1 MKNLNVSDD
10 INQNLNINESIE
22 INNIKQSLSG
32 GIDPDRIV
40 NKEFLSSLGDFY
52 KCCICFRI
60 MIKPTDCEE
69 CGHSYCQE
77 CITKLKC
84 PFGCRTKSL
93 KPSSIGILNLLKNLK
108 FNCQNEGCDS
118 IIPYIEV
125 KSHDANCEY
134 QKVLCTNKRCKKR
147 IIKKELENH
156 VKNLCKYTLI
166 KCKYC
171 NTEYIRK
178 EIKQHEKLCAL
189 TFQYL
194 KNYKNKS
201 DNNKINE
208 NDIFDIS
215 EKNFN
220 KYIQSLSVNITKIL
234 KENNNFKNENNEINT
249 NKTNDKNIETKKSS
263 NIKNENDKNQLNMN
277 MNIESKKS
285 KSKINEN
292 KNTDYKNN
300 NTNSNT
306 KNYNDESKQSLA
318 QIEED
323 DLVDIIK
330 KAIEEKLGERF
341 ANYDINFA
349 EFCQDLKDIKG
360 CVCKLNIIKEV
371 KESEEEDDDES
382 NNSKNI
388 NNNRSFSKEIKSS
401 LNNTKDNNISLDLDI
416 SDKNE
421 ENIINES
428 FDYNIDKN
436 NLNSIKDN
444 LKYIIVQAEIK
455 IKTNIIQLN
464 EKISQMKAVNNN
476 NEKDNKICD
485 EDINNDDDDV
495 DDKKGRDNK
504 DLEIIN
510 QNIEEF
516 ANKIIEVVK
525 ETKIKI
531 NNLNDQLKN
540 YSSHNLIV
548 NEENKSNI
556 KRHNNYDTIIDKVK
570 NILQNIVEKNN
581 INVLIQENCE
591 KDQEQIN
598 HSKEEKEESSSD
610 KNNDNNNNIINNF
623 GITNLEIKN
632 CIDAQFQSM
641 NTEIN
646 DVNKEMQSIKEI
658 IEKIKSLI
666 ASQYNDISNQIINR
680 KRSHDNKNLIKE
692 ISSQFFNNK
701 KTLFFSGIKSVKTI
715 QPIPKKMNSNNILY
729 SIKKIKKLREKYNSA
744 KSIFP
749 MVKSLENLEY
759 HERKERSY
767 SSNSLYFYGS
777 TKNICEKQD
786 KDKDNFI
793 DNDVVEKLLNIENK
807 IKSIYEFMETIP
819 DIVKEKI
826 NIDIFQNMF
835 KLKEKV
841 NKNLDEKIKSIFSLK
856 FCEECEKIEYF
867 YGFKKCSNCSNDCC
881 KNCVLLCTICKNFL
895 CKACMQKG
903 HQCDKNA

>member
-1 MKNLNVSDD
+1 
-10 INQNLNINESIE
+10 
-22 INNIKQSLSG
+22 
-32 GIDPDRIV
+32 
-40 NKEFLSSLGDFY
+40 
-52 KCCICFRI
+52 

-178 EIKQHEKLCAL
+178 EIKQHEKLCSL

-194 KNYKNKS
+194 KNYKNKGDTS
-201 DNNKINE
+201 KINT
-208 NDIFDIS
+208 NDIFDIT

-220 KYIQSLSVNITKIL
+220 KYIQSLSVNIAKIL
-234 KENNNFKNENNEINT
+234 KENNNFKNDNNVTNV
-249 NKTNDKNIETKKSS
+249 NKTNDKNIETKKSA
-263 NIKNENDKNQLNMN
+263 NIKNENDKNQ
-277 MNIESKKS
+277 MNIESIKS
-285 KSKINEN
+285 KSKTNES
-292 KNTDYKNN
+292 KNTDHKNN

-382 NNSKNI
+382 NSSKNI
-388 NNNRSFSKEIKSS
+388 IDINKINNTRSFSKEIKSS
-401 LNNTKDNNISLDLDI
+401 LNNTKENNISLDLDI
-416 SDKNE
+416 SDKNK

-428 FDYNIDKN
+428 YDKNIDNN
-436 NLNSIKDN
+436 NLSNLKDN
-444 LKYIIVQAEIK
+444 LKDIVAQAEIK
-455 IKTNIIQLN
+455 IKENIIQLN
-464 EKISQMKAVNNN
+464 EKVSQMKPINNN
-476 NEKDNKICD
+476 TDNDNKICN
-485 EDINNDDDDV
+485 EDIDNDNNDEG
-495 DDKKGRDNK
+495 DDKKEKDNIG
-504 DLEIIN
+504 LEIIS

-531 NNLNDQLKN
+531 NKLNDQLRN
-540 YSSHNLIV
+540 FSYYNLV
-548 NEENKSNI
+548 ENGENKKNI
-556 KRHNNYDTIIDKVK
+556 KRHNNYGTIIDKVK
-570 NILQNIVEKNN
+570 NILQKIVEKSN
-581 INVLIQENCE
+581 INILIQENYE
-591 KDQEQIN
+591 KDKEQIN
-598 HSKEEKEESSSD
+598 HSKEEKEESTSVKD
-610 KNNDNNNNIINNF
+610 NNDNNNITNNL
-623 GITNLEIKN
+623 GISNLEIKK

-641 NTEIN
+641 TSEIN

-658 IEKIKSLI
+658 IEQIKSLM
-666 ASQYNDISNQIINR
+666 ASQYNDISNQIINK
-680 KRSHDNKNLIKE
+680 KRTNDNKNLIKE
-692 ISSQFFNNK
+692 ISSQFLKNRK
-701 KTLFFSGIKSVKTI
+701 MLFYSGIKSVKTI
-715 QPIPKKMNSNNILY
+715 QPFPQKKNSYNLY
-729 SIKKIKKLREKYNSA
+729 SNKKIKKLRQKYNST

-749 MVKSLENLEY
+749 RAKSLEFQ
-759 HERKERSY
+759 ERRERSY

-777 TKNICEKQD
+777 NNNIFEKQ
-786 KDKDNFI
+786 DKDNFI
-793 DNDVVEKLLNIENK
+793 DNDVIEKLLNIENK

-867 YGFKKCSNCSNDCC
+867 YGFKKCSNCSNECC
-881 KNCVLLCTICKNFL
+881 KNCVLLCTICKHFL

-903 HQCDKNA
+903 HQCDKNV

>member
-1 MKNLNVSDD
+1 MKKLNVSDD

-178 EIKQHEKLCAL
+178 EIKQHEKLCSL

-194 KNYKNKS
+194 KNYKNKGDTS
-201 DNNKINE
+201 KINT
-208 NDIFDIS
+208 NDIFDIT

-220 KYIQSLSVNITKIL
+220 KYIQSLSVNIAKIL
-234 KENNNFKNENNEINT
+234 KENNNFKNDNNETNV
-249 NKTNDKNIETKKSS
+249 NKTNDKNIETKKSA
-263 NIKNENDKNQLNMN
+263 NIKNENDKNQ
-277 MNIESKKS
+277 MNIESIKS
-285 KSKINEN
+285 KSKTNEN
-292 KNTDYKNN
+292 KNTDHKNN

-382 NNSKNI
+382 NSSKNI
-388 NNNRSFSKEIKSS
+388 IDINKINNTRSFSKEIKSS
-401 LNNTKDNNISLDLDI
+401 LNNTKENNISLDLDI
-416 SDKNE
+416 SDKNK

-428 FDYNIDKN
+428 YDKNIDNN
-436 NLNSIKDN
+436 NLNNIKDN
-444 LKYIIVQAEIK
+444 LKDIVAQAEIK
-455 IKTNIIQLN
+455 IKENIIQLN
-464 EKISQMKAVNNN
+464 EKVSQMKPINNN
-476 NEKDNKICD
+476 TDNDNKICN
-485 EDINNDDDDV
+485 EDIDNDNNDEG
-495 DDKKGRDNK
+495 DDKKEKDNIG
-504 DLEIIN
+504 LEIIS

-531 NNLNDQLKN
+531 NKLNDQLKN
-540 YSSHNLIV
+540 FSYYNLV
-548 NEENKSNI
+548 ENGENKKNI
-556 KRHNNYDTIIDKVK
+556 KRHNNYGTIIDKVK
-570 NILQNIVEKNN
+570 NILQKIVEKSN
-581 INVLIQENCE
+581 INILIQENYE
-591 KDQEQIN
+591 KDKEQIN
-598 HSKEEKEESSSD
+598 HSKEEKEESISVKD
-610 KNNDNNNNIINNF
+610 NNDNNNITDNL
-623 GITNLEIKN
+623 GISNLEIKK

-641 NTEIN
+641 TSEIN

-658 IEKIKSLI
+658 IEQIKSLM
-666 ASQYNDISNQIINR
+666 ASQYNDISNQIINK
-680 KRSHDNKNLIKE
+680 KRTNDNKNLIKE
-692 ISSQFFNNK
+692 ISSQFLKNRK
-701 KTLFFSGIKSVKTI
+701 MLFYSGIKSVKTI
-715 QPIPKKMNSNNILY
+715 QPFPQKKNSYNLY
-729 SIKKIKKLREKYNSA
+729 SNKKIKKLRQKYNST

-749 MVKSLENLEY
+749 RAKSLEFQ
-759 HERKERSY
+759 ERRERSY

-777 TKNICEKQD
+777 NNNIFEKQD
-786 KDKDNFI
+786 KDNFV

-867 YGFKKCSNCSNDCC
+867 YGFKKCSNCSNECC
-881 KNCVLLCTICKNFL
+881 KNCVLLCTICKHFL

-903 HQCDKNA
+903 HQCDKNV

>member
-1 MKNLNVSDD
+1 MKKLNVSDD

-178 EIKQHEKLCAL
+178 EIKQHEKLCSL

-194 KNYKNKS
+194 KNYKNKGDTS
-201 DNNKINE
+201 KINT
-208 NDIFDIS
+208 NDIFDIT

-220 KYIQSLSVNITKIL
+220 KYIQSLSVNIAKIL
-234 KENNNFKNENNEINT
+234 KENNNFKNDNNETNV
-249 NKTNDKNIETKKSS
+249 NKTNDKNIETKKSA
-263 NIKNENDKNQLNMN
+263 NIKNENDKNQ
-277 MNIESKKS
+277 MNIESIKS
-285 KSKINEN
+285 KSKTNEN
-292 KNTDYKNN
+292 KNTDHKNN

-382 NNSKNI
+382 NSSKNI
-388 NNNRSFSKEIKSS
+388 IDINKINNTRSFSKEIKSS
-401 LNNTKDNNISLDLDI
+401 LNNTKENNISLDLDI
-416 SDKNE
+416 SDKNK

-428 FDYNIDKN
+428 YDKNIDNN
-436 NLNSIKDN
+436 NLSNLKDN
-444 LKYIIVQAEIK
+444 LKDIVAQAEIK
-455 IKTNIIQLN
+455 IKENIIQLN
-464 EKISQMKAVNNN
+464 EKVSQMKHINNN
-476 NEKDNKICD
+476 TDNDNKICN
-485 EDINNDDDDV
+485 EDIDNDNNDEG
-495 DDKKGRDNK
+495 DDKKEKDNIG
-504 DLEIIN
+504 LEIIS

-531 NNLNDQLKN
+531 NKLNDQLKN
-540 YSSHNLIV
+540 FSYYNLV
-548 NEENKSNI
+548 ENGENKKNI
-556 KRHNNYDTIIDKVK
+556 KRHNNYGTIIDKVK
-570 NILQNIVEKNN
+570 NILQKIVEKSN
-581 INVLIQENCE
+581 INILIQENYE
-591 KDQEQIN
+591 KDKEQIN
-598 HSKEEKEESSSD
+598 HSKEEKEESISVKD
-610 KNNDNNNNIINNF
+610 NNDNNNITDNL
-623 GITNLEIKN
+623 GISNLEIKK

-641 NTEIN
+641 TSEIN

-658 IEKIKSLI
+658 IEQIKSLM
-666 ASQYNDISNQIINR
+666 ASQYNDISNQIINK
-680 KRSHDNKNLIKE
+680 KRTNDNKNLIKE
-692 ISSQFFNNK
+692 ISSQFLKNRK
-701 KTLFFSGIKSVKTI
+701 MLFYSGIKSVKTI
-715 QPIPKKMNSNNILY
+715 QPFPQKKNSYNLY
-729 SIKKIKKLREKYNSA
+729 SNKKIKKLRQKYNST

-749 MVKSLENLEY
+749 RAKSLEFQ
-759 HERKERSY
+759 ERRERSY

-777 TKNICEKQD
+777 NNNIFEKQD
-786 KDKDNFI
+786 KDNFV

-867 YGFKKCSNCSNDCC
+867 YGFKKCSNCSNECC
-881 KNCVLLCTICKNFL
+881 KNCVLLCTICKHFL

-903 HQCDKNA
+903 HQCDKNV

>member
-1 MKNLNVSDD
+1 MKKLNVSDD

-178 EIKQHEKLCAL
+178 EIKQHEKLCSL

-194 KNYKNKS
+194 KNYKNKGDTS
-201 DNNKINE
+201 KINT
-208 NDIFDIS
+208 NDIFDIT

-220 KYIQSLSVNITKIL
+220 KYIQSLSVNIAKIL
-234 KENNNFKNENNEINT
+234 KENNNFKNDNNETNV
-249 NKTNDKNIETKKSS
+249 NKTNDKNIETKKSA
-263 NIKNENDKNQLNMN
+263 NIKNENDKNQ
-277 MNIESKKS
+277 MNIESIKS
-285 KSKINEN
+285 KSKTNEN
-292 KNTDYKNN
+292 KNTDHKNN

-382 NNSKNI
+382 NSSKNI
-388 NNNRSFSKEIKSS
+388 IDINKINNTRSFSKEIKSS
-401 LNNTKDNNISLDLDI
+401 LNNTKENNISLDLDI
-416 SDKNE
+416 SDKNK

-428 FDYNIDKN
+428 YDKNIDNN
-436 NLNSIKDN
+436 NLNNIKDN
-444 LKYIIVQAEIK
+444 LKDIVAQAEIK
-455 IKTNIIQLN
+455 IKENIIQLN
-464 EKISQMKAVNNN
+464 EKVSQMKPINNN
-476 NEKDNKICD
+476 TDNDNKICN
-485 EDINNDDDDV
+485 EDIDNDNNDEG
-495 DDKKGRDNK
+495 DDKKEKDNIG
-504 DLEIIN
+504 LEIIS

-531 NNLNDQLKN
+531 NKLNDQLKN
-540 YSSHNLIV
+540 FSYYNLV
-548 NEENKSNI
+548 ENGENKKNI
-556 KRHNNYDTIIDKVK
+556 KRHNNYGTIIDKVK
-570 NILQNIVEKNN
+570 NILQKIVEKSN
-581 INVLIQENCE
+581 INILIQENYE
-591 KDQEQIN
+591 KDKEQIN
-598 HSKEEKEESSSD
+598 HSKEGKEESTSVKD
-610 KNNDNNNNIINNF
+610 NNDNNYITNNL
-623 GITNLEIKN
+623 GISNLEIKK

-641 NTEIN
+641 TSEIN

-658 IEKIKSLI
+658 IEQIKSLM
-666 ASQYNDISNQIINR
+666 ASQYNDISNQIINK
-680 KRSHDNKNLIKE
+680 KRTNDNKNLIKE
-692 ISSQFFNNK
+692 ISSQFLKNRK
-701 KTLFFSGIKSVKTI
+701 MLFYSGIKSVKTI
-715 QPIPKKMNSNNILY
+715 QPFPQKKNSYNLY
-729 SIKKIKKLREKYNSA
+729 SNKKIKKLRQKYNST

-749 MVKSLENLEY
+749 RAKSLEFQ
-759 HERKERSY
+759 ERRERSY

-777 TKNICEKQD
+777 NNNIFEKQD
-786 KDKDNFI
+786 KDNFV

-867 YGFKKCSNCSNDCC
+867 YGFKKCSNCSNECC
-881 KNCVLLCTICKNFL
+881 KNCVLLCTICKHFL

-903 HQCDKNA
+903 HQCDKNV

>member
-1 MKNLNVSDD
+1 MKNLNASDD

-108 FNCQNEGCDS
+108 FNCQNEGCES
-118 IIPYIEV
+118 VIPYIEV
-125 KSHDANCEY
+125 KSHDATCEY
-134 QKVLCTNKRCKKR
+134 QKVLCSNKRCKKR

-178 EIKQHEKLCAL
+178 EIKQHEKLCSL

-194 KNYKNKS
+194 KNYQNK
-201 DNNKINE
+201 DDTNKINT
-208 NDIFDIS
+208 NDIFDIT

-220 KYIQSLSVNITKIL
+220 KYIQSLSVNISKIL
-234 KENNNFKNENNEINT
+234 KENNNFKNDSIATNT
-249 NKTNDKNIETKKSS
+249 NKKNDKNIEAKISA
-263 NIKNENDKNQLNMN
+263 NAKNENDKNQT
-277 MNIESKKS
+277 NIENKKS
-285 KSKINEN
+285 KNKINEN
-292 KNTDYKNN
+292 KSTDHKSN
-300 NTNSNT
+300 NTNSNA
-306 KNYNDESKQSLA
+306 KNNNDESKQSLA

-341 ANYDINFA
+341 ANYDINFV

-382 NNSKNI
+382 FNSKNI
-388 NNNRSFSKEIKSS
+388 NSINNSRSFSKEMKSS
-401 LNNTKDNNISLDLDI
+401 LNNTKDNNFSLDLDF

-421 ENIINES
+421 ENIIYDSGE
-428 FDYNIDKN
+428 YNGDKK
-436 NLNSIKDN
+436 NLNNIKDSMEE
-444 LKYIIVQAEIK
+444 IVAQAEIK
-455 IKTNIIQLN
+455 IKKSFVQLN
-464 EKISQMKAVNNN
+464 EKVLQMKAINNN
-476 NEKDNKICD
+476 CDNDNKISD
-485 EDINNDDDDV
+485 EDINNGDDDNNKK
-495 DDKKGRDNK
+495 DKDNIG
-504 DLEIIN
+504 LEIIT

-531 NNLNDQLKN
+531 NNLNEQLKI
-540 YSSHNLIV
+540 YSNQNLV
-548 NEENKSNI
+548 SNKPNKDYI
-556 KRHNNYDTIIDKVK
+556 KKHNNYDNIIKKVK
-570 NILQNIVEKNN
+570 NILQKIVEKNN
-581 INVLIQENCE
+581 INEIYEKE
-591 KDQEQIN
+591 KDQEQIT
-598 HSKEEKEESSSD
+598 HSKEKKEESTSVKD
-610 KNNDNNNNIINNF
+610 NDNNNITYNI
-623 GITNLEIKN
+623 GITNVEIKK
-632 CIDAQFQSM
+632 CLDAQFQSM

-658 IEKIKSLI
+658 IEQIKSLI
-666 ASQYNDISNQIINR
+666 ASQYNDISNKIINN
-680 KRSHDNKNLIKE
+680 KRENNNKNLIKE
-692 ISSQFFNNK
+692 ISSQFLNNK
-701 KTLFFSGIKSVKTI
+701 KMLFYSEIKSVKTI
-715 QPIPKKMNSNNILY
+715 QPISKKKNSNNILY
-729 SIKKIKKLREKYNSA
+729 SNKNIKKLKQKYNSS
-744 KSIFP
+744 KTIFP
-749 MVKSLENLEY
+749 RAKSLENLDFQ
-759 HERKERSY
+759 ERKERSY
-767 SSNSLYFYGS
+767 SSTSLYFYGS
-777 TKNICEKQD
+777 NNNLCEKQ
-786 KDKDNFI
+786 DKDNFI
-793 DNDVVEKLLNIENK
+793 DNDVVEKLLNIETK

-867 YGFKKCSNCSNDCC
+867 YGFKKCSNCSNECC
-881 KNCVLLCTICKNFL
+881 KNCILLCSICKHFL
-895 CKACMQKG
+895 CKVCIQKG
-903 HQCDKNA
+903 HQCDKNG

>member
-1 MKNLNVSDD
+1 MKKLNVSDD

-178 EIKQHEKLCAL
+178 EIKQHEKLCSL

-194 KNYKNKS
+194 KNYKNKGDTS
-201 DNNKINE
+201 KINT
-208 NDIFDIS
+208 NDIFDIT

-220 KYIQSLSVNITKIL
+220 KYIQSLSVNIAKIL
-234 KENNNFKNENNEINT
+234 KENNNFKNDNNETNV
-249 NKTNDKNIETKKSS
+249 NKTNDKNIETKKSV
-263 NIKNENDKNQLNMN
+263 NIKNENDKNQ
-277 MNIESKKS
+277 MNIESIKS
-285 KSKINEN
+285 KSKTNEN
-292 KNTDYKNN
+292 KNTDHKNN

-382 NNSKNI
+382 NSSKNI
-388 NNNRSFSKEIKSS
+388 IDINKINNTRSFSKEIKSS
-401 LNNTKDNNISLDLDI
+401 LNNTKENNISLDLDI
-416 SDKNE
+416 SDKNK

-428 FDYNIDKN
+428 YDKNLDNN
-436 NLNSIKDN
+436 NLNNIKDN
-444 LKYIIVQAEIK
+444 LKDIVAQAEIK
-455 IKTNIIQLN
+455 IKENIIQLN
-464 EKISQMKAVNNN
+464 EKVSQMKPINNN
-476 NEKDNKICD
+476 TDNDNKICN
-485 EDINNDDDDV
+485 EDIDNDNNDEC
-495 DDKKGRDNK
+495 DDKKEKDNIG
-504 DLEIIN
+504 LEIIS

-531 NNLNDQLKN
+531 NKLNDQLKN
-540 YSSHNLIV
+540 FSYYNLV
-548 NEENKSNI
+548 ENGENKKNI
-556 KRHNNYDTIIDKVK
+556 KRHNNYGTIIDKVK
-570 NILQNIVEKNN
+570 NILQKIVEKSN
-581 INVLIQENCE
+581 INILIQENYE
-591 KDQEQIN
+591 KDKEQIN
-598 HSKEEKEESSSD
+598 HSKEGKEESTSVKD
-610 KNNDNNNNIINNF
+610 NNDNNNITNNL
-623 GITNLEIKN
+623 GISNLEIKK

-641 NTEIN
+641 SSEIN

-658 IEKIKSLI
+658 IEQIKSLM
-666 ASQYNDISNQIINR
+666 ASQYNDISNQIINK
-680 KRSHDNKNLIKE
+680 KRTNDNKNLIKE
-692 ISSQFFNNK
+692 ISSQFLKNRK
-701 KTLFFSGIKSVKTI
+701 MLFYSGIKSVKTI
-715 QPIPKKMNSNNILY
+715 QPFPQKKNSYNLY
-729 SIKKIKKLREKYNSA
+729 SNKKIKKLRQKYNST

-749 MVKSLENLEY
+749 RAKSLEFQ
-759 HERKERSY
+759 ERRERSY

-777 TKNICEKQD
+777 NNNIFEKQD
-786 KDKDNFI
+786 KDNFV
-793 DNDVVEKLLNIENK
+793 DNDVIEKLLNIENK

-867 YGFKKCSNCSNDCC
+867 YGFKKCSNCSNECC
-881 KNCVLLCTICKNFL
+881 KNCVLLCTICKHFL
-895 CKACMQKG
+895 CKVCMQKG
-903 HQCDKNA
+903 HQCDKNV

>member
-1 MKNLNVSDD
+1 MKNINVSDD

-178 EIKQHEKLCAL
+178 EIKQHEKLCSL

-194 KNYKNKS
+194 KNYKNKG
-201 DNNKINE
+201 DNIKINT
-208 NDIFDIS
+208 NDILDIT

-220 KYIQSLSVNITKIL
+220 KYIQSLSVNIAKIL
-234 KENNNFKNENNEINT
+234 KENNNFKNDNNETNV
-249 NKTNDKNIETKKSS
+249 NKTNDKNIETKKSA
-263 NIKNENDKNQLNMN
+263 NIKNENDKNQ
-277 MNIESKKS
+277 MNIESIKNKS
-285 KSKINEN
+285 KTNEN
-292 KNTDYKNN
+292 KNADHKSN

-382 NNSKNI
+382 NSSKNI
-388 NNNRSFSKEIKSS
+388 IDINKINNTRSFSKEIKSS
-401 LNNTKDNNISLDLDI
+401 LNNTKENNISLDLDI
-416 SDKNE
+416 SDKNK

-428 FDYNIDKN
+428 YDKNIDNN
-436 NLNSIKDN
+436 NLNNIKDN
-444 LKYIIVQAEIK
+444 LKDIVAQAEIK
-455 IKTNIIQLN
+455 IKENIIQLN
-464 EKISQMKAVNNN
+464 EKVSQMKPINNN
-476 NEKDNKICD
+476 TDNDNKICN
-485 EDINNDDDDV
+485 EDIDNDNNDEG
-495 DDKKGRDNK
+495 DDKKEKDNIG
-504 DLEIIN
+504 LEIIS

-531 NNLNDQLKN
+531 NKLNDQLRN
-540 YSSHNLIV
+540 FSYHNLV
-548 NEENKSNI
+548 ENGENKKNI
-556 KRHNNYDTIIDKVK
+556 KRHNNYGTIIDKVK
-570 NILQNIVEKNN
+570 NILQKIVEKSN
-581 INVLIQENCE
+581 INILIQENYE
-591 KDQEQIN
+591 KDKEQIN
-598 HSKEEKEESSSD
+598 HSKEGKEESTSVKD
-610 KNNDNNNNIINNF
+610 NNDNNNITNNL
-623 GITNLEIKN
+623 GISNLEIKK

-641 NTEIN
+641 TSEIN

-658 IEKIKSLI
+658 IEQIKSLM
-666 ASQYNDISNQIINR
+666 ASQYNDISNQIINK
-680 KRSHDNKNLIKE
+680 KRTNDNKNLIKE
-692 ISSQFFNNK
+692 ISSQFLKNRK
-701 KTLFFSGIKSVKTI
+701 MLFYSGIKSVKTI
-715 QPIPKKMNSNNILY
+715 QPFPQKKNSYNLY
-729 SIKKIKKLREKYNSA
+729 SNKKIKKLRQKYNST

-749 MVKSLENLEY
+749 RAKSLEFQ
-759 HERKERSY
+759 ERRERSY

-777 TKNICEKQD
+777 NNNIFEKQD
-786 KDKDNFI
+786 KDNFV
-793 DNDVVEKLLNIENK
+793 DNDVIEKLLNIENK

-867 YGFKKCSNCSNDCC
+867 YGFKKCSNCSNECC
-881 KNCVLLCTICKNFL
+881 KNCVLLCTICKHFL

-903 HQCDKNA
+903 HQCDKNV

>member
-1 MKNLNVSDD
+1 MKKLNVSDD

-178 EIKQHEKLCAL
+178 EIKQHEKLCSL

-194 KNYKNKS
+194 KNYKNKGDTS
-201 DNNKINE
+201 KINT
-208 NDIFDIS
+208 NDIFDIT

-220 KYIQSLSVNITKIL
+220 KYIQSLSVNIAKIL
-234 KENNNFKNENNEINT
+234 KENNNFKNDNNETNV
-249 NKTNDKNIETKKSS
+249 NKTNDKNIETKKSA
-263 NIKNENDKNQLNMN
+263 NIKNENDKNQ
-277 MNIESKKS
+277 MNIESIKS
-285 KSKINEN
+285 KSKTNEN
-292 KNTDYKNN
+292 KNTDHKNN

-382 NNSKNI
+382 NSSKNI
-388 NNNRSFSKEIKSS
+388 IDINKINNTRSFSKEIKSS
-401 LNNTKDNNISLDLDI
+401 LNNTKENNISLDLDI
-416 SDKNE
+416 SDKNK

-428 FDYNIDKN
+428 YDKNIDNN
-436 NLNSIKDN
+436 NLSNLKDN
-444 LKYIIVQAEIK
+444 LKDIVAQAEIK
-455 IKTNIIQLN
+455 IKENIIQLN
-464 EKISQMKAVNNN
+464 EKVSQMKPINNN
-476 NEKDNKICD
+476 TDNDNKICN
-485 EDINNDDDDV
+485 EDIDNDNNDEG
-495 DDKKGRDNK
+495 DDKKEKDNIG
-504 DLEIIN
+504 LEIIS

-531 NNLNDQLKN
+531 NKLNDQLRN
-540 YSSHNLIV
+540 FSYHNLV
-548 NEENKSNI
+548 ENRENKKNI
-556 KRHNNYDTIIDKVK
+556 KRHNNYGTIIDKVK
-570 NILQNIVEKNN
+570 NILQKIVEKSN
-581 INVLIQENCE
+581 INILIQENYE
-591 KDQEQIN
+591 KDKEQFN
-598 HSKEEKEESSSD
+598 HSKEEKEESTSVKD
-610 KNNDNNNNIINNF
+610 NNDNNYITNNL
-623 GITNLEIKN
+623 GISNLEIKK

-641 NTEIN
+641 SSEIN

-658 IEKIKSLI
+658 IEQIKSLM
-666 ASQYNDISNQIINR
+666 ASQYNDISNQIINK
-680 KRSHDNKNLIKE
+680 KRTNDNKNLIKE
-692 ISSQFFNNK
+692 ISSQFLKNRK
-701 KTLFFSGIKSVKTI
+701 MLFYSGIKSVKTI
-715 QPIPKKMNSNNILY
+715 QPFPQKKNSYNLY
-729 SIKKIKKLREKYNSA
+729 SNKKIKKLRQKYNST

-749 MVKSLENLEY
+749 RAKSLEFQ
-759 HERKERSY
+759 ERRERSY

-777 TKNICEKQD
+777 NNNIFEKQ
-786 KDKDNFI
+786 DKDNFI
-793 DNDVVEKLLNIENK
+793 DNDVIEKLLNIENK

-867 YGFKKCSNCSNDCC
+867 YGFKKCSNCSNECC
-881 KNCVLLCTICKNFL
+881 KNCVLLCTICKHFL

-903 HQCDKNA
+903 HQCDKNV

>member
-10 INQNLNINESIE
+10 INKNLNINESIE

-178 EIKQHEKLCAL
+178 EIKQHEKLCSL

-194 KNYKNKS
+194 KNYKNKGDTS
-201 DNNKINE
+201 KINT
-208 NDIFDIS
+208 NDIFDIT

-220 KYIQSLSVNITKIL
+220 KYIQSLSVNIAKIL
-234 KENNNFKNENNEINT
+234 KENNNFKNDNNETNV
-249 NKTNDKNIETKKSS
+249 NKTNDKNIETKKSA
-263 NIKNENDKNQLNMN
+263 NIKNENDKNQ
-277 MNIESKKS
+277 MNIESIKS
-285 KSKINEN
+285 KSKTNEN
-292 KNTDYKNN
+292 KNTDHKNN

-382 NNSKNI
+382 NSSKNI
-388 NNNRSFSKEIKSS
+388 IDINKINNTRSFSKEIKSS
-401 LNNTKDNNISLDLDI
+401 LNNTKENNISLDLDI
-416 SDKNE
+416 SDKNK

-428 FDYNIDKN
+428 YDKNIDNN
-436 NLNSIKDN
+436 NLNNIKDN
-444 LKYIIVQAEIK
+444 LKDIVAQAEIK
-455 IKTNIIQLN
+455 IKENIIQLN
-464 EKISQMKAVNNN
+464 EKVSQMKPINNN
-476 NEKDNKICD
+476 TDNDNKICN
-485 EDINNDDDDV
+485 EDIDNDNNDEG
-495 DDKKGRDNK
+495 DDKKEKDNIG
-504 DLEIIN
+504 LEIIS

-531 NNLNDQLKN
+531 NKLNDQLKSFS
-540 YSSHNLIV
+540 YYNLV
-548 NEENKSNI
+548 ENGENKKNI
-556 KRHNNYDTIIDKVK
+556 KRHNNYGTIIDKVK
-570 NILQNIVEKNN
+570 NILQKIVEKSN
-581 INVLIQENCE
+581 INILIQENYE
-591 KDQEQIN
+591 KDKEQIN
-598 HSKEEKEESSSD
+598 HSKEEKEESTSVKD
-610 KNNDNNNNIINNF
+610 NNDNNYITNNL
-623 GITNLEIKN
+623 GISNLEIKK

-641 NTEIN
+641 TSEIN

-658 IEKIKSLI
+658 IEQIKSLM
-666 ASQYNDISNQIINR
+666 ASQYNDISNQIINK
-680 KRSHDNKNLIKE
+680 KRANNKNLIKE
-692 ISSQFFNNK
+692 ISSQFLKNRK
-701 KTLFFSGIKSVKTI
+701 MLFYSGIKSVKTI
-715 QPIPKKMNSNNILY
+715 QPFPKKKNSYNLY
-729 SIKKIKKLREKYNSA
+729 SNKKIKKLRQKYNST

-749 MVKSLENLEY
+749 RAKSLEFQ
-759 HERKERSY
+759 ERRERSY

-777 TKNICEKQD
+777 NNNIFEKQD
-786 KDKDNFI
+786 KDNFV

-835 KLKEKV
+835 NLKEKV

-867 YGFKKCSNCSNDCC
+867 YGFKKCSNCSNECC
-881 KNCVLLCTICKNFL
+881 KNCVLLCTTCKHFL
-895 CKACMQKG
+895 CKVCMQKG
-903 HQCDKNA
+903 HQCNKNA

>member
-1 MKNLNVSDD
+1 MKKLNVSDD
-10 INQNLNINESIE
+10 INKNLNINESIE

-178 EIKQHEKLCAL
+178 EIKQHEKLCSL

-194 KNYKNKS
+194 KNYKNKGDTS
-201 DNNKINE
+201 KINT
-208 NDIFDIS
+208 NDIFDIT

-220 KYIQSLSVNITKIL
+220 KYIQSLSVNIAKIL
-234 KENNNFKNENNEINT
+234 KENNNFKNDNNETNV
-249 NKTNDKNIETKKSS
+249 NKTNDKNIETKKSV
-263 NIKNENDKNQLNMN
+263 NIKNENDKNQ
-277 MNIESKKS
+277 MNIESIKS
-285 KSKINEN
+285 KSKTNEN
-292 KNTDYKNN
+292 KNTDHKNN

-382 NNSKNI
+382 NSSKNI
-388 NNNRSFSKEIKSS
+388 IDINKINNTRSFSKEIKSS
-401 LNNTKDNNISLDLDI
+401 LNNTKENNISLDLDI
-416 SDKNE
+416 SDKNK

-428 FDYNIDKN
+428 YDKNIDNN
-436 NLNSIKDN
+436 NLNNIKDN
-444 LKYIIVQAEIK
+444 LKDIVAQAEIK
-455 IKTNIIQLN
+455 IKENIIQLN
-464 EKISQMKAVNNN
+464 EKVSQMKPINNN
-476 NEKDNKICD
+476 TDNDNKICN
-485 EDINNDDDDV
+485 EDIDNDNNDEG
-495 DDKKGRDNK
+495 DDKKEKDNIG
-504 DLEIIN
+504 LEIIR

-531 NNLNDQLKN
+531 NKLNDQLKN
-540 YSSHNLIV
+540 FSYYNLV
-548 NEENKSNI
+548 ENGENKKNI
-556 KRHNNYDTIIDKVK
+556 KRHNNYGTIIDKVK
-570 NILQNIVEKNN
+570 NILQKIVEKSN
-581 INVLIQENCE
+581 INILIQENYE
-591 KDQEQIN
+591 KDKEQFN
-598 HSKEEKEESSSD
+598 HSKEEKEESTSVKD
-610 KNNDNNNNIINNF
+610 NNDNNYITNNI
-623 GITNLEIKN
+623 GISNLEIKK

-641 NTEIN
+641 SSEIN

-658 IEKIKSLI
+658 IEQIKSLM
-666 ASQYNDISNQIINR
+666 ASQYNDISNQIINK
-680 KRSHDNKNLIKE
+680 KRTNDNKNLIKE
-692 ISSQFFNNK
+692 ISSQFLKNRK
-701 KTLFFSGIKSVKTI
+701 MLFYSGIKSVKTI
-715 QPIPKKMNSNNILY
+715 QPFPQKKNSYNLHSN
-729 SIKKIKKLREKYNSA
+729 KKIKKLRQKYNST

-749 MVKSLENLEY
+749 RAKSLEFQ
-759 HERKERSY
+759 ERRERSY

-777 TKNICEKQD
+777 NNNIFEKQD
-786 KDKDNFI
+786 KDNFV
-793 DNDVVEKLLNIENK
+793 DNDVIEKLLNIENK

-867 YGFKKCSNCSNDCC
+867 YGFKKCSNCSNECC
-881 KNCVLLCTICKNFL
+881 KNCVLLCTICKHFL

-903 HQCDKNA
+903 HQCDKNV

>member
-1 MKNLNVSDD
+1 MKKLNVSDD

-178 EIKQHEKLCAL
+178 EIKQHEKLCSL

-194 KNYKNKS
+194 KNYKNKGDTS
-201 DNNKINE
+201 KINT
-208 NDIFDIS
+208 NDIFDIT

-220 KYIQSLSVNITKIL
+220 KYIQSLSVNIAKIL
-234 KENNNFKNENNEINT
+234 KENNNFKNDNNETNV
-249 NKTNDKNIETKKSS
+249 NKTNDKNIETKKSA
-263 NIKNENDKNQLNMN
+263 NIKNENDKNQ
-277 MNIESKKS
+277 MNIESIKS
-285 KSKINEN
+285 KSKTNEN
-292 KNTDYKNN
+292 KNTDHKNN

-382 NNSKNI
+382 NSSKNI
-388 NNNRSFSKEIKSS
+388 IDINKINNTRSFSKEIKSS
-401 LNNTKDNNISLDLDI
+401 LNNTKENNISLDLDI
-416 SDKNE
+416 SDKNK

-428 FDYNIDKN
+428 YDKNIDNN
-436 NLNSIKDN
+436 NLNNIKDN
-444 LKYIIVQAEIK
+444 LKDIVTQAEIK
-455 IKTNIIQLN
+455 IKENIIQLN
-464 EKISQMKAVNNN
+464 EKVSQMKPINNN
-476 NEKDNKICD
+476 TDNDNKICN
-485 EDINNDDDDV
+485 EDIDNDNNDEG
-495 DDKKGRDNK
+495 DDKKEKDNIG
-504 DLEIIN
+504 LEIIS

-531 NNLNDQLKN
+531 NKLNDQLRN
-540 YSSHNLIV
+540 FSYHNLV
-548 NEENKSNI
+548 ENRENKKNI
-556 KRHNNYDTIIDKVK
+556 KRHNNYGTIIDKVK
-570 NILQNIVEKNN
+570 NILQKIVEKSN
-581 INVLIQENCE
+581 INILIQENYE
-591 KDQEQIN
+591 KDKEQFN
-598 HSKEEKEESSSD
+598 HSKEEKEESTSVKD
-610 KNNDNNNNIINNF
+610 NNDNNYITNNL
-623 GITNLEIKN
+623 GISNLEIKK

-641 NTEIN
+641 SSEIN

-658 IEKIKSLI
+658 IEQIKSLM
-666 ASQYNDISNQIINR
+666 ASQYNDISNQIINK
-680 KRSHDNKNLIKE
+680 KRTNDNKNLIKE
-692 ISSQFFNNK
+692 ISSQFLKNRK
-701 KTLFFSGIKSVKTI
+701 MLFYSGIKSVKTI
-715 QPIPKKMNSNNILY
+715 QPFPQKKNSYNLY
-729 SIKKIKKLREKYNSA
+729 SNKKIKKLRQKYNST

-749 MVKSLENLEY
+749 RAKSLEFQ
-759 HERKERSY
+759 ERRERSY

-777 TKNICEKQD
+777 NNNIFEKQ
-786 KDKDNFI
+786 DKDNFI
-793 DNDVVEKLLNIENK
+793 DNDVIEKLLNIENK

-867 YGFKKCSNCSNDCC
+867 YGFKKCSNCSNECC
-881 KNCVLLCTICKNFL
+881 KNCVLLCTICKHFL

-903 HQCDKNA
+903 HQCDKNV